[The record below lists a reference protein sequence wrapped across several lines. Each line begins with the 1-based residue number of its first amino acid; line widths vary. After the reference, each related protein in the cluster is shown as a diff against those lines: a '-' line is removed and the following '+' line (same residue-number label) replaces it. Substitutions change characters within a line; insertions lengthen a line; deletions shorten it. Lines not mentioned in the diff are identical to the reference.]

1 MTPALARTD
10 EGRSNH
16 MSRRQTTLEY
26 APVISAI
33 AEKRKALSPERALL
47 VGISGIDASGKGFV
61 TAKLSDQLKERGWK
75 IATIGVDDWLN
86 LPHVRYDALNPATHF
101 YEYAIR
107 FEEMFEQLVLPL
119 RNKRGV
125 NLEAD
130 FTEETAN
137 AYRKH
142 LYAFHEIDIVLLEG
156 IFLLKPDHRHHFDLT
171 IWVDCSY
178 ATALQR
184 AITRCQEKLPPR
196 ETGAAF
202 ETIYFPAQRFH
213 IERDN
218 PRAAAN
224 IVISNR
230 S

>member
-101 YEYAIR
+101 
-107 FEEMFEQLVLPL
+107 
-119 RNKRGV
+119 
-125 NLEAD
+125 
-130 FTEETAN
+130 
-137 AYRKH
+137 
-142 LYAFHEIDIVLLEG
+142 
-156 IFLLKPDHRHHFDLT
+156 
-171 IWVDCSY
+171 
-178 ATALQR
+178 
-184 AITRCQEKLPPR
+184 
-196 ETGAAF
+196 
-202 ETIYFPAQRFH
+202 FPAQAFH
-213 IERDN
+213 IDRDN

-224 IVISNR
+224 IVISNDAPIQHL
-230 S
+230 